1 MGKVEYM
8 SSAVDSSHGSTH
20 SNASNDLSIAQD
32 DANILAAMGYK
43 QELDRG
49 LGAFMNFAFGFTEVS
64 VLASLSA
71 IYSYGLVTGGPVVV
85 IWGWVI
91 TYAFTMC
98 VAYSMAEICS
108 AYPSA
113 GMSLLQYQACYV
125 KYF

>member
-1 MGKVEYM
+1 MGRIEYTPENHD
-8 SSAVDSSHGSTH
+8 SNHGSSSH
-20 SNASNDLSIAQD
+20 SNDSIAQD
-32 DANILAAMGYK
+32 DAQILASMGYK

-71 IYSYGLVTGGPVVV
+71 IYSYGLITGGPTVI
-85 IWGWVI
+85 IWGWVV

-98 VAYSMAEICS
+98 VAYSMSEICS

-113 GMSLLQYQACYV
+113 GNI
-125 KYF
+125 